1 MSKTH
6 RRRPLG
12 YRFALGALDAAER
25 LRQIG
30 SREAVQ
36 QMVYDQLRILGATQ
50 RTTSQLTNANG
61 QVERQMSR
69 SHHPVEKAMAPVPV
83 RDARQS
89 YPMEWTPPP
98 GGIAMCQ
105 DGTER

>member
-1 MSKTH
+1 MSKIH

-12 YRFALGALDAAER
+12 CRFALGALDAAER

-61 QVERQMSR
+61 QAWVSI
-69 SHHPVEKAMAPVPV
+69 HEKCPCLKELGAAPGAG
-83 RDARQS
+83 R
-89 YPMEWTPPP
+89 
-98 GGIAMCQ
+98 I
-105 DGTER
+105 

>member
-1 MSKTH
+1 MSKIH

-50 RTTSQLTNANG
+50 RTTSQLT
-61 QVERQMSR
+61 ES
-69 SHHPVEKAMAPVPV
+69 
-83 RDARQS
+83 
-89 YPMEWTPPP
+89 EWP
-98 GGIAMCQ
+98 G
-105 DGTER
+105 